1 MGKAS
6 KKESKTKIIIFFLI
20 ILFLSGCANQL
31 PPGGGEVDKI
41 PPTIEEFYP
50 QNGITNF
57 LEDHISFDFSEYVNK
72 RSFKGA
78 VFISPQIEGEL
89 KYNWSG
95 TNVTIEFPNKLK
107 ANTTYVVT
115 IGTDVADVQNRNKMA
130 QSFSLTFSTG
140 NEIDK
145 RSIIGKVF
153 DNNPSGVMIY
163 AYKLNGDTLDPNKV
177 KPDYI
182 TQSGKNGSYKL
193 DGLSAG
199 KFRVFAVRD
208 KFKDFLFQ
216 PKQDEIGISNRDV
229 IFIKNDTTVNNVNF
243 KLTKNDSEPPRI
255 MKAIMTDSKHVIVDF
270 SEDLDQLSIKFKN
283 FSIIDSTQNK
293 TYYFKNIYRKH
304 PKKDQIILIND
315 NQLIGTSNLFLHSS
329 NIKDVHGNTTEKDFV
344 KLIFSNREDTSKP
357 GLIYTSPSSG
367 GTETDYVGQKF
378 EFYFSDY
385 LDTSTA
391 KSGIDFMD
399 TYNHKI
405 GFSTNYIDDA
415 SFSIKA
421 NIDLLPVKDYKI
433 VIDLSKIRNKNGTSA
448 DSIYVFNF
456 TTINGLN
463 FSGVSGEIK
472 NLNTDNPVYIILVGI
487 DKSKKI
493 YKKLLGKDLKFI
505 FNRVISGNYK
515 LWCFIDSDKNGEYS
529 FGTVVPFKPSEKFSY
544 LKLKLEL
551 KPRWMQTDV
560 VFDFENKIN

>member
-1 MGKAS
+1 ML
-6 KKESKTKIIIFFLI
+6 TDCII
-20 ILFLSGCANQL
+20 
-31 PPGGGEVDKI
+31 
-41 PPTIEEFYP
+41 Y
-50 QNGITNF
+50 
-57 LEDHISFDFSEYVNK
+57 
-72 RSFKGA
+72 
-78 VFISPQIEGEL
+78 
-89 KYNWSG
+89 
-95 TNVTIEFPNKLK
+95 
-107 ANTTYVVT
+107 
-115 IGTDVADVQNRNKMA
+115 
-130 QSFSLTFSTG
+130 
-140 NEIDK
+140 
-145 RSIIGKVF
+145 
-153 DNNPSGVMIY
+153 
-163 AYKLNGDTLDPNKV
+163 
-177 KPDYI
+177 
-182 TQSGKNGSYKL
+182 
-193 DGLSAG
+193 
-199 KFRVFAVRD
+199 

-270 SEDLDQLSIKFKN
+270 SEDLDQLSIKLKN

-315 NQLIGTSNLFLHSS
+315 NQLIGNSNLFLHSS

-472 NLNTDNPVYIILVGI
+472 NLNTNNPVYIILVGI

-515 LWCFIDSDKNGEYS
+515 LWSFIDSDKNGEYS

-560 VFDFENKIN
+560 IFDFENKIN